1 MTTEE
6 KAKAYDEALKNA
18 QYWLNA
24 PQVIEDWNYTV
35 KDIIPNIFPEL
46 HESEDERIRKAIME
60 VLKRVSGA
68 TDVLESE
75 GTTFKK
81 AMIWFEKQKAKERLD
96 RMAPIYNDKEL
107 FESAL
112 EKAWKYYN
120 ESASRTVDS
129 FEDDYIECVFS
140 KGFREGFLYKE
151 KQKEQK
157 PNIELI
163 QQSWYMEGYLDRKFC
178 KEPKW
183 ILKTGEYGPKYE
195 LNPRYGEP
203 LSTEQKSTEKQ
214 DYSDLTDLE
223 RAIHRGF
230 LVVGVENIPVTII
243 KETAQDCLA
252 QMKPAEWS
260 KEDEEMRINILQEI
274 ANIKD
279 VFPKINIQPEFDWL
293 KSLPERFNLQPKQE
307 WNEKD
312 NIMFENIVLCLKEYC
327 LTDEIKWLKS
337 LSLNLKNKNEDI
349 AKLCSNEW
357 SEEEQQI
364 IENAACTLISF
375 SNIAETKEEEE
386 ELCELA
392 SKLQDLKPQHLLKTN
407 KWRRYIWAI
416 NLRFN
421 YDGLVRYED
430 NGSYE
435 IVTAGNKPK
444 RQVNGEYIL
453 LKDIS
458 SVDWKPSKEQ
468 MEALNEAIGDFRME
482 DTASCEKTA
491 DTLESLYNDLQKLL

>member
-6 KAKAYDEALKNA
+6 KAKAYDEAIKRAKPLMLDTNFSMKNT
-18 QYWLNA
+18 
-24 PQVIEDWNYTV
+24 VIS
-35 KDIIPNIFPEL
+35 IFPEL
-46 HESEDERIRKAIME
+46 NESEDDMIMKAIME

-96 RMAPIYNDKEL
+96 RMAPIYNDKES

-157 PNIELI
+157 P
-163 QQSWYMEGYLDRKFC
+163 
-178 KEPKW
+178 
-183 ILKTGEYGPKYE
+183 
-195 LNPRYGEP
+195 
-203 LSTEQKSTEKQ
+203 
-214 DYSDLTDLE
+214 
-223 RAIHRGF
+223 
-230 LVVGVENIPVTII
+230 
-243 KETAQDCLA
+243 
-252 QMKPAEWS
+252 AEWS
-260 KEDEEMRINILQEI
+260 
-274 ANIKD
+274 
-279 VFPKINIQPEFDWL
+279 
-293 KSLPERFNLQPKQE
+293 
-307 WNEKD
+307 EKD
-312 NIMFENIVLCLKEYC
+312 NIMLENIILCLKEYC
-327 LTDEIKWLKS
+327 LTDEINWLKS
-337 LSLNLKNKNEDI
+337 LRSQSHKEIYQAAKHDLAIKFMNYLDDNRPKDKMCLSNSECEDI
-349 AKLCSNEW
+349 DKAFNENDLAK
-357 SEEEQQI
+357 I
-364 IENAACTLISF
+364 IRYVEKYKSPMEPNR
-375 SNIAETKEEEE
+375 
-386 ELCELA
+386 
-392 SKLQDLKPQHLLKTN
+392 
-407 KWRRYIWAI
+407 WRHYIWAV
-416 NLRFN
+416 NLRFD
-421 YDGLVRYED
+421 YDGLVKYED

-468 MEALNEAIGDFRME
+468 MRYLKKVYESYYFCDGER
-482 DTASCEKTA
+482 TA
-491 DTLESLYNDLQKLL
+491 LESLYNDLEKLL